1 MSCRTAATVR
11 DLNSAL
17 ARRVRQIRLE
27 CFGPDGV
34 PALAEALGI
43 PEQTWS
49 NYERGVALP
58 AHTVLALIEE
68 TGINPRWL
76 LTGEG
81 ERYTATPCGDR
92 SRRAEGP

>member
-1 MSCRTAATVR
+1 MAMAR
-11 DLNSAL
+11 DLNLTL

-43 PEQTWS
+43 PEQTWV
-49 NYERGVALP
+49 NYERGVTLSAR
-58 AHTVLALIEE
+58 TVLALMEA
-68 TGINPRWL
+68 TDVHPHWL

-92 SRRAEGP
+92 SRRAGGP